1 MIVGILGCRT
11 VRYGAGR
18 CGLPRTVEGMRAPL
32 VVGFDLD
39 LTLIDS
45 RPGIA
50 ATYREL
56 AARTGV
62 FIDAEAAVRRL
73 GPPLEME
80 LGLWYPPE
88 RITQMAA
95 LFREIYP
102 EHAVVGSPALPG
114 AAEAFTAVRD
124 RGGKIVV
131 ITGKYEPNA
140 RLHLNHLGLK
150 AEAVVGW
157 VWGETKT
164 VAMREH
170 GAIVYV
176 GDHPADMAAARAVAA
191 VADEA
196 GDRGESDIAVAAVAV
211 ATGDHSA
218 TELLE
223 AGADVVLTDLTEFP
237 AWLDAFLE
245 SADLGW
251 VGLDG

>member
-1 MIVGILGCRT
+1 
-11 VRYGAGR
+11 
-18 CGLPRTVEGMRAPL
+18 MRAPL

-50 ATYREL
+50 ATYRAL

-62 FIDAEAAVRRL
+62 FIDADAAVTRL
-73 GPPLEME
+73 GPPLEQE

-88 RITQMAA
+88 RITHMAA

-124 RGGKIVV
+124 RGGKVVV

-140 RLHLNHLGLK
+140 RLHLDHLGLK

-164 VAMREH
+164 LAMREH
-170 GAIVYV
+170 GAVVYV

-191 VADEA
+191 ATDDDSDA
-196 GDRGESDIAVAAVAV
+196 GGVTVAAVAV
-211 ATGDHSA
+211 ATGDHSV

-237 AWLDAFLE
+237 AWLDAFLG